1 MTVSPLDATVEDV
14 HVGLSVLSCVWVG
27 KGVISCAGKL
37 VGDEFCPVPTVTE
50 PIVVGENVDNLGAV
64 VGTESGT
71 GAGVTVGSKGSG
83 SKGSGKSAPHV
94 VGALVPLG
102 DLVLLLV
109 GDLLLLD
116 DLVLIGPAGPHLQL
130 FLVGDLVDLGALLP
144 LLLLIV
150 GDLLLLTVG
159 DLVDLADETQL
170 LAWAAFNAKAWE
182 AARRLL

>member
-1 MTVSPLDATVEDV
+1 
-14 HVGLSVLSCVWVG
+14 
-27 KGVISCAGKL
+27 
-37 VGDEFCPVPTVTE
+37 
-50 PIVVGENVDNLGAV
+50 VGENVDNLGAV

-71 GAGVTVGSKGSG
+71 GAGVTVGSKGSGSKGSG